1 MRFKFHLFD
10 WTFGTHNFLLCNNL
24 LHNYLLRNSRI
35 DLKSSWKNT
44 EISVLPITL
53 PNNMK
58 MQTTFTLRRIQIPLP
73 KKKSKIRYW

>member
-1 MRFKFHLFD
+1 MQFKFHLFN
-10 WTFGTHNFLLCNNL
+10 WTFGTHNFLFCNYL

-44 EISVLPITL
+44 EINVLPITL

-58 MQTTFTLRRIQIPLP
+58 MQTTFTLRRIQILLL
-73 KKKSKIRYW
+73 KKKSKIRY